1 MNRSKA
7 KGTTRATTDPGATA
21 GTGHRQPDQERGPL
35 FPLGQI
41 VATPGALAALAE
53 AGQEPLEFLARHV
66 RGDWGEVPP
75 EDAAENE
82 LGLKQGYRLLS
93 AYTLRTGQKLWIITE
108 WDRSAT
114 TLLRPEDY

>member
-1 MNRSKA
+1 MNRSKV
-7 KGTTRATTDPGATA
+7 KGTTRAATGRGARTGTD
-21 GTGHRQPDQERGPL
+21 HRQPGQEGEPL
-35 FPLGQI
+35 FPPGQI

-53 AGQEPLEFLARHV
+53 AGQEPLEFLTRHV

-82 LGLKQGYRLLS
+82 VSLKQGYRLLS

-108 WDRSAT
+108 ADRSAT
-114 TLLRPEDY
+114 MLLRPEEY